1 MYKLFFKRLFD
12 FILAF
17 VLLLI
22 FSPLFIVITIFLFIT
37 NDKKPFFVQP
47 RPGLNEKV
55 FRILKFKTMNDKKD
69 ANGNLLSDGERLTN
83 VGKLIRKTSL
93 DELPQLI
100 NVLKGDMS
108 FIGPRPLLIRYLPFY
123 SEEEKLRHT
132 VRPGITGLAQ
142 VSGRNLL
149 GWDKRLQ
156 TDIKYVKNLNLYMD
170 IAIFFKTI
178 KKVIKSED
186 IVVDAQTVMLPL
198 DEERTLNRTS
208 TKVI

>member
-12 FILAF
+12 FSFAF
-17 VLLLI
+17 FLLLL
-22 FSPLFIVITIFLFIT
+22 FSPLIISITIFLFIV
-37 NDKKPFFVQP
+37 NDKKPFFVQS

-55 FRILKFKTMNDKKD
+55 FKILKFKTMNDRKD
-69 ANGNLLSDGERLTN
+69 TNGKLLSDGERLTT
-83 VGKLIRKTSL
+83 VGKIIRKTSL

-156 TDIKYVKNLNLYMD
+156 TDIEYVNNLSLLVD
-170 IAIFFKTI
+170 ISIFFKTI
-178 KKVIKSED
+178 KKVVKSED

-198 DEERTLNRTS
+198 DEERILKRKS
-208 TKVI
+208 VSY

>member
-1 MYKLFFKRLFD
+1 MYKLFFKRFFD
-12 FILAF
+12 FSFAF
-17 VLLLI
+17 FLLLL
-22 FSPLFIVITIFLFIT
+22 FSPLIISITIFLFIV
-37 NDKKPFFVQP
+37 NDKKPFFVQS

-55 FRILKFKTMNDKKD
+55 FKILKFKTMNDRKD
-69 ANGNLLSDGERLTN
+69 TNGKLLSDGERLTT
-83 VGKLIRKTSL
+83 VGKIIRKTSL

-156 TDIKYVKNLNLYMD
+156 TDIEYVNNLSLLVD
-170 IAIFFKTI
+170 ISIFFKTI
-178 KKVIKSED
+178 KKVVKSED

-198 DEERTLNRTS
+198 DEERILKRKS
-208 TKVI
+208 VSY